1 MANYDYDLFVI
12 GAGSGGVRAAR
23 MSASHGAKVG
33 VAEEYRVGGT
43 CVIRGCVPKKLFV
56 YASQFHEEFEDAAGF
71 GWTVP
76 KASFDWATLR
86 DNKDKEI
93 DRLNQIYIR
102 NLKNSGV
109 EIINSRAEL
118 KDAHTVHLVSEGRN
132 VTADKILIATGAA
145 PNGHEGLPGVEH
157 TITSNEAFHLDELPK
172 CIIVEGGGYIAVE
185 FAGIFNGLGLETI
198 LLYRGEEILR
208 GFDKDLRTA
217 LHQEMEKKG
226 IRIITGSVFDEIEKT
241 DRGLKAHLSN
251 GEVIDTGAVMLAIGR
266 NPYTQGLG
274 LEKVGVKL
282 GSKGEI
288 LVDRFSATNV
298 ENIYA
303 VGDVTDRA
311 NLTPVAI
318 REGAAFAETVFNN
331 NPMAVDHTNIPTAVF
346 SQPEIGTVG
355 LSEEDAR
362 SQFGEVDIYK
372 SSFRAMKHTLSGR
385 DEKTL
390 MKLIVD
396 AASQKVVGCHI
407 LGPHS
412 GELIQAVGVAVVM
425 GATKA
430 QFDMT
435 VAVHPTAAEELVT
448 MKEKWVAPEL
458 KAAD

>member
-1 MANYDYDLFVI
+1 MTDFDYDLFVI

-23 MSASHGAKVG
+23 MSASHGAKVV

-76 KASFDWATLR
+76 KATFDWATLR

-93 DRLNQIYIR
+93 DRLNAIYIR

-109 EIINSRAEL
+109 EIIESRAVL
-118 KDAHTVHLVSEGRN
+118 KDAHTVHLVAENRD
-132 VTADKILIATGAA
+132 VTADKILIATGAT
-145 PNGHEGLPGVEH
+145 PNSHDGLPGVGH
-157 TITSNEAFHLDELPK
+157 TISSNEAFHLDELPK
-172 CIIVEGGGYIAVE
+172 SIIVEGGGYIAVE
-185 FAGIFNGLGLETI
+185 FAGIFNGLGLETT

-208 GFDKDLRTA
+208 GFDNDIRAA
-217 LHQEMEKKG
+217 LHEEMEKKG
-226 IRIITGSVFDEIEKT
+226 IRVITGSVFKNIEKT
-241 DRGLKAHLSN
+241 TNGYNAHLSN
-251 GEVIDTGAVMLAIGR
+251 GEVIKTGLVMLAIGR
-266 NPYTQGLG
+266 APNTTSLG
-274 LEKVGVKL
+274 LEETGVSVGK
-282 GSKGEI
+282 KGEI
-288 LVDRFSATNV
+288 LVDKFSRTNV
-298 ENIYA
+298 DNIYA

-362 SQFGEVDIYK
+362 AKYGELDIYK

-390 MKLIVD
+390 MKIIVD
-396 AASQKVVGCHI
+396 AATDKVVGCHI

-412 GELIQAVGVAVVM
+412 GELIQAVGIAVVM

-458 KAAD
+458 IAAD